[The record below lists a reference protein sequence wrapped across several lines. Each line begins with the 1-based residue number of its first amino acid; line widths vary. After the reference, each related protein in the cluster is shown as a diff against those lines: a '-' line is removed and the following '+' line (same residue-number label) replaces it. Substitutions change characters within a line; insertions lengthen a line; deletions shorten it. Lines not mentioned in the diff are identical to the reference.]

1 MIEFVHRWYKALF
14 CLLIGLIIGISY
26 YIGYSMG
33 SQVVGQGTILSCDK
47 DTLTTLKIPL
57 NQILSAPEANSTA
70 PIASSGAYVG
80 SKNGKKYYNSNC
92 KAVSRIKPANLIYFK
107 DAQDALMQGY
117 SESTSC

>member
-14 CLLIGLIIGISY
+14 CLLVGLIIGISY
-26 YIGYSMG
+26 YIGYSVG
-33 SQVVGQGTILSCDK
+33 SQGGGQGTILSCDK

-57 NQILSAPEANSTA
+57 NQTISAPELVSTTSVANG
-70 PIASSGAYVG
+70 GAYVG

-117 SESTSC
+117 TESTSC